1 MEWAKTDEIH
11 KRSSKEEGVKNME
24 IIYDSVTH
32 IISAP
37 YKELNEKLPKTAR
50 VLPQTDTY
58 HVSYPC
64 LVNTVPMK
72 AGQELIL
79 TWKPTKPG
87 KDGKDDKTVPRK
99 NAFDQIAHADRKLR
113 KAKTRATSSTA
124 VG

>member
-1 MEWAKTDEIH
+1 
-11 KRSSKEEGVKNME
+11 ME
-24 IIYDSVTH
+24 IIYESVTH

-37 YKELNEKLPKTAR
+37 YKQLNEKLHMTAA

-64 LVNTVPMK
+64 LVNTVPIQ

-79 TWKPTKPG
+79 PWKPTKPG

-99 NAFDQIAHADRKLR
+99 KAFGQITHADRKLR